1 MDRIHFIEHR
11 GHRILVLDYHDIR
24 DPAEALTLIE
34 AGRQL
39 VATQPPRSLLLMTIV
54 RGARY
59 NADVLQAM
67 KNLAAHN
74 APFVKA
80 SAIVGLSALHR
91 AAYRTVLLFTRR
103 NIPAYDTE
111 QEAMDWLVDQATA
124 PIPAGAA

>member
-1 MDRIHFIEHR
+1 MDRIRFIEHR
-11 GHRILVLDYHDIR
+11 GHRILVLDYSEIR
-24 DPAEALTLIE
+24 DPAQALAAIE
-34 AGRQL
+34 AGRRM

-103 NIPAYDTE
+103 SIPAYETE
-111 QEAMDWLVDQATA
+111 QEAMDWLVDQAAA
-124 PIPAGAA
+124 PVPAGAA

>member
-1 MDRIHFIEHR
+1 MDRIRFIEHR
-11 GHRILVLDYHDIR
+11 GHRILVLDYSDIR
-24 DPAEALTLIE
+24 DPQQALEAIE
-34 AGRQL
+34 AGRRL

-103 NIPAYDTE
+103 NIPAYETE

-124 PIPAGAA
+124 PVPAGAA

>member
-1 MDRIHFIEHR
+1 MDRIRFIEHR
-11 GHRILVLDYHDIR
+11 GHRILVLDYSDIR
-24 DPAEALTLIE
+24 DPAQALAAIE
-34 AGRQL
+34 AGRRL
-39 VATQPPRSLLLMTIV
+39 VATHPPRSLLLMTIV

-67 KNLAAHN
+67 KSLASHN

-111 QEAMDWLVDQATA
+111 QEAMDWLADQATA
-124 PIPAGAA
+124 EVPAGAA